1 MACVSYQD
9 HFVLHPRREVGMCVE
24 VPFDEI
30 VLRSEGQELLDGR
43 VPGLVKREDV
53 RLISF
58 RTPMVIG
65 GQIRRKIRL

>member
-1 MACVSYQD
+1 
-9 HFVLHPRREVGMCVE
+9 MCVE